1 MGNSKVGIK
10 ENFLPFSL
18 LVVINLFIGSMV
30 GLERTILPL
39 IGEEQFGIASA
50 SAALSFIISFG
61 FSKAVINFFAGN
73 LADRI
78 GRKQVLLL
86 GWGAGLF
93 VPLLVIFAQSWWMIV
108 FANILLGINQGF
120 TWSMTVNMKV
130 DLAKPTQRGLA
141 VGLNEFAG
149 YIGVSL
155 FALVSGYAASAYS
168 LRPEPF
174 YIGIVIVIIGFLL
187 SLMVKDTEQQL
198 QLQIQKQAEPT
209 TNNLKMAFWQTSWK
223 DPNLASISFAGL
235 STNLKDGMAWGLFP
249 LFFAS
254 KGLTVGQIAVIT
266 AVYPAAWGF
275 FQLFTGF
282 LSDRVG
288 RKYFITSGMW
298 LQGLSLWWILF
309 VHTYPLWI
317 TGAILLGM
325 GTAMVYPTLIAS
337 ISDIVPPSWR
347 ASSTGIYRFWRDSG
361 YAFGALI
368 SGIIADVLNVHWAVG
383 LVALLPL
390 MAGVLTAVQMKETL
404 RKTEKTF

>member
-1 MGNSKVGIK
+1 MGNSEVGIK

-18 LVVINLFIGSMV
+18 LIVINLFVGSMV

-39 IGEEQFGIASA
+39 IGEEQFGLASA
-50 SAALSFIISFG
+50 SASLSFIISFG
-61 FSKAVINFFAGN
+61 FSKAVINFFVGN

-86 GWGAGLF
+86 GWGVGLF
-93 VPLLVIFAQSWWMIV
+93 VPLLVIFASSWWMIIL
-108 FANILLGINQGF
+108 ANILLGINQGC
-120 TWSMTVNMKV
+120 TWSMTVNMKI

-149 YIGVSL
+149 YIGVAL
-155 FALVSGYAASAYS
+155 FALVSGYIASTYS

-174 YIGIVIVIIGFLL
+174 YIGIGIVIIGFLL
-187 SLMVKDTEQQL
+187 SLTVKDTEQQL

-209 TNNLKMAFWQTSWK
+209 TNNLKKAFWQTSWK

-282 LSDRVG
+282 LSDQVG

-309 VHTYPLWI
+309 VHTYSLWI

-368 SGIIADVLNVHWAVG
+368 SGVIADVLNVHWAVSSFNG
-383 LVALLPL
+383 RSADSCSNERNN
-390 MAGVLTAVQMKETL
+390 K
-404 RKTEKTF
+404 KN